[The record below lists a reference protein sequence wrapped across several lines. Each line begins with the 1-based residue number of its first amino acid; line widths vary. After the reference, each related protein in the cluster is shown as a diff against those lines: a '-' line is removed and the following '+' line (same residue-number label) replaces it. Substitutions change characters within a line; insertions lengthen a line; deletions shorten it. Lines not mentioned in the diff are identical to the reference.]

1 MNLNQNFQL
10 FQREYPLWKTYSE
23 EQLREAMIEFCRKH
37 NILTT
42 SDSAKFLYGRLLS
55 HIPIPPLK
63 QNRQSTYKP
72 PQQQVSPPQNQ
83 SHPVIPPTY
92 PGTIP
97 PLTNDPLQSLQQQSV
112 TKLNQS
118 LQEFMQQ
125 TKKDIKSK
133 STIPISKTKK
143 STRSRSNAS
152 KSNATILKVNFILF
166 FMKNK
171 KRLHHYKNVIFFR
184 RSYLVSSFLYYHF
197 FLVFI
202 P

>member
-125 TKKDIKSK
+125 TKKKTSSQNLLSQFQKQKSPQGQGLMPQ
-133 STIPISKTKK
+133 SQ
-143 STRSRSNAS
+143 
-152 KSNATILKVNFILF
+152 
-166 FMKNK
+166 MQQ
-171 KRLHHYKNVIFFR
+171 Y
-184 RSYLVSSFLYYHF
+184 
-197 FLVFI
+197 
-202 P
+202 